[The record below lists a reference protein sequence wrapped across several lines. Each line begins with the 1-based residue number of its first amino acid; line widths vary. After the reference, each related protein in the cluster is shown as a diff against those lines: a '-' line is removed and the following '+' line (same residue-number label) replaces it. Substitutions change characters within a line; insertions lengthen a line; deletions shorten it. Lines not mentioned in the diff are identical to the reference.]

1 MTEREQ
7 RERRERRPLLFAI
20 IALCLVATLMRP
32 AVTAVGPVIDRI
44 SADTGI
50 PLALLGSLSTIVL
63 ITWAIVSPFAHG
75 FGRRLGLG
83 GAVLAAMGL
92 LAAGTIVRSLPGSTA
107 WLWIGTAII
116 GIALAIGNVLLPA
129 VIKRDFP
136 LRVPMMMGVY
146 SAILGGAGAVASGLA
161 VPIANATGSDTG
173 TGWRL
178 SLLLTG
184 AAVAPL
190 ALLAWWLVSRHEIRA
205 MRAAAPV
212 PASRLG
218 IWRDPVAWQVAGYM
232 GVQSTTFYVLVT
244 WIATM
249 SLDTGR
255 SDTLAGIDVMV
266 YQVFSLVGSLTVAL
280 AMRGRGAR
288 LTPAAL
294 PLLGIAGIAGLMLWP
309 DAIGLWV
316 VPLGV
321 FSGMS
326 LGVSLTLM
334 AERARDHGASSALSG
349 MSQAVGYAIAAVG
362 PALFGAVHAIT
373 GSWTLALVILLVTMT
388 LQGWIGVYAARDR
401 FVLEPR

>member
-63 ITWAIVSPFAHG
+63 ITWAIVSPFAHD

-92 LAAGTIVRSLPGSTA
+92 LAVGVIVRSLPGSTA

-190 ALLAWWLVSRHEIRA
+190 ALVAWWLVSRHEIRA

-309 DAIGLWV
+309 DAIGVWV

-373 GSWTLALVILLVTMT
+373 GSWTLALTILLVTMT

-401 FVLEPR
+401 FVLDGR

>member
-1 MTEREQ
+1 MPRAAVTV
-7 RERRERRPLLFAI
+7 
-20 IALCLVATLMRP
+20 IALCLVAVLMRP

-44 SADTGI
+44 ADGTGI

-63 ITWAIVSPFAHG
+63 ITWAVVSPFAHG
-75 FGRRLGLG
+75 FGRRLGLS
-83 GAVLAAMGL
+83 GAVLAAVGL
-92 LAAGTIVRSLPGSTA
+92 LAVGAVIRSLPGSSV
-107 WLWIGTAII
+107 WLWAGTVII

-161 VPIANATGSDTG
+161 VPLAQMTGDDVG
-173 TGWRL
+173 AGWRL

-184 AAVAPL
+184 AAVAPI
-190 ALLAWWLVSRHEIRA
+190 ALLMWWLAGRHEMRA
-205 MRAAAPV
+205 MRTAGPAQ
-212 PASRLG
+212 ASRLG

-255 SDTLAGIDVMV
+255 SDALAGIDVMV
-266 YQVFSLVGSLTVAL
+266 YQIFSLVGSLTTAL
-280 AMRGRGAR
+280 LMRGRGAR

-294 PLLGIAGIAGLMLWP
+294 PMLGAIGIAGLMLRP

-316 VPLGV
+316 VPLGI
-321 FSGMS
+321 FSGLS

-334 AERARDHGASSALSG
+334 AERARDHSASSALSG
-349 MSQAVGYAIAAVG
+349 MSQAVGYAIAAIG
-362 PALFGAVHAIT
+362 PALFGAVHALT
-373 GSWTLALVILLVTMT
+373 GEWTIALMIALVAMG
-388 LQGWIGVYAARDR
+388 LQALIGIFVARPR
-401 FVLEPR
+401 YVLSRP

>member
-7 RERRERRPLLFAI
+7 RKRRERRPLIFAI

-75 FGRRLGLG
+75 VGRRFGLG

-92 LAAGTIVRSLPGSTA
+92 LAVGAIVRSLPGSTA

-190 ALLAWWLVSRHEIRA
+190 ALVAWWLVSRHEIRA

-294 PLLGIAGIAGLMLWP
+294 PLLGIAGIGGLMLWP
-309 DAIGLWV
+309 DAIGFWV

>member
-1 MTEREQ
+1 MSQ
-7 RERRERRPLLFAI
+7 RERRPLVFAI
-20 IALCLVATLMRP
+20 VALCLVATLMRP

-44 SADTGI
+44 SQDTGI
-50 PLALLGSLSTIVL
+50 PLALLGSLPTIVL

-92 LAAGTIVRSLPGSTA
+92 LAVGAIVRSLPGSAA

-116 GIALAIGNVLLPA
+116 GVALAIGNVLLPA

-161 VPIANATGSDTG
+161 VPIANAAGADTG

-190 ALLAWWLVSRHEIRA
+190 ALLAWWLVSRHEMRA
-205 MRAAAPV
+205 MRAAAPL

-218 IWRDPVAWQVAGYM
+218 IWRDPIAWQVAGYM

-249 SLDTGR
+249 SLDAGR

-334 AERARDHGASSALSG
+334 AERARDHSASSALSG

-362 PALFGAVHAIT
+362 PALFGAVHALT

-401 FVLEPR
+401 YVLEPR

>member
-1 MTEREQ
+1 MTERKQ

-309 DAIGLWV
+309 DAIGFWV
-316 VPLGV
+316 VPLGL

-373 GSWTLALVILLVTMT
+373 GSWTLALTILLVTMT

-401 FVLEPR
+401 FVLDGR

>member
-1 MTEREQ
+1 MTERDQ
-7 RERRERRPLLFAI
+7 PERRKRRPLIFAI

-92 LAAGTIVRSLPGSTA
+92 LAVGAIVRSLPGSNA

-178 SLLLTG
+178 SLLVTG

-309 DAIGLWV
+309 DAIGFWV

-373 GSWTLALVILLVTMT
+373 GSWTLALTILLVTMT

-401 FVLEPR
+401 FVLDGR

>member
-1 MTEREQ
+1 MTERDQ
-7 RERRERRPLLFAI
+7 PERRERRPLIFAI
-20 IALCLVATLMRP
+20 VALCLVATLMRP

-92 LAAGTIVRSLPGSTA
+92 LAVGAIVRSLPGSTA

-190 ALLAWWLVSRHEIRA
+190 ALVAWWLVSRHEIRA

-309 DAIGLWV
+309 DAIGFWV

-373 GSWTLALVILLVTMT
+373 GSWTLALMILLVTMT

>member
-1 MTEREQ
+1 MTERDQ
-7 RERRERRPLLFAI
+7 PERRKRRPLIFAI

-83 GAVLAAMGL
+83 GAVLAAMAL
-92 LAAGTIVRSLPGSTA
+92 LAVGAIVRSLPGTTA

-266 YQVFSLVGSLTVAL
+266 YQVFSLVGSLTVAF

-294 PLLGIAGIAGLMLWP
+294 PLLGIAGIVGLMLWP

>member
-1 MTEREQ
+1 MTERKQ

-309 DAIGLWV
+309 DAIGFWV

-373 GSWTLALVILLVTMT
+373 GSWTLALTILLVTMT

-401 FVLEPR
+401 FVLDGR

>member
-1 MTEREQ
+1 MNRA
-7 RERRERRPLLFAI
+7 RWAAVA
-20 IALCLVATLMRP
+20 ALCLVAVLMRP

-44 SADTGI
+44 SQDTGI

-63 ITWAIVSPFAHG
+63 ITWAVVSPFAHG

-92 LAAGTIVRSLPGSTA
+92 LAVGAIVRSLPGSPA

-116 GIALAIGNVLLPA
+116 GVALAIGNVLLPA

-161 VPIANATGSDTG
+161 VPIANLTGSDTG
-173 TGWRL
+173 AGWRL

-184 AAVAPL
+184 AAIAPL
-190 ALLAWWLVSRHEIRA
+190 ALLAWWFVSRHEMRA
-205 MRAAAPV
+205 MRASAAV

-255 SDTLAGIDVMV
+255 SDALAGIDVMV
-266 YQVFSLVGSLTVAL
+266 YQVFSLVGSLTVAI
-280 AMRGRGAR
+280 AMRGRGSR
-288 LTPAAL
+288 ITPAAL
-294 PLLGIAGIAGLMLWP
+294 PVLGIAGIAGLMIWP

-321 FSGMS
+321 FSGLS

-334 AERARDHGASSALSG
+334 AERARDHSASSALSG

-362 PALFGAVHAIT
+362 PALFGAVHAFT
-373 GSWTLALVILLVTMT
+373 GSWTLALTILLVTMS
-388 LQGWIGVYAARDR
+388 LQAVIGVFAARDR
-401 FVLEPR
+401 YVLER

>member
-1 MTEREQ
+1 MTRNGMP
-7 RERRERRPLLFAI
+7 RAAAAI
-20 IALCLVATLMRP
+20 VALCLIAALMRP
-32 AVTAVGPVIDRI
+32 AVTAVGPLIDRI
-44 SADTGI
+44 AGDTGI

-75 FGRRLGLG
+75 IGRRLGLG

-92 LAAGTIVRSLPGSTA
+92 LAVGAIVRSLPGSSA
-107 WLWIGTAII
+107 WLWIGTALI

-136 LRVPMMMGVY
+136 LRVPLMMGVY

-161 VPIANATGSDTG
+161 VPIADLTGADAG
-173 TGWRL
+173 AGWRL
-178 SLLLTG
+178 SLLVTA

-190 ALLAWWLVSRHEIRA
+190 ALLAWWVTRRHE
-205 MRAAAPV
+205 MREMRGV
-212 PASRLG
+212 PAGRTARTG

-255 SDTLAGIDVMV
+255 SAAIAGVDVMI
-266 YQVFSLVGSLTVAL
+266 YQVFSLVGSLAVAFV
-280 AMRGRGAR
+280 MRGRAAR
-288 LTPAAL
+288 LTPALL
-294 PLLGIAGIAGLMLWP
+294 PVLGIAGVVGLMIWP
-309 DAIGLWV
+309 DAVGFWV
-316 VPLGV
+316 VPLGT
-321 FSGMS
+321 FSGLS

-334 AERARDHGASSALSG
+334 ADRARDHSASSALSG
-349 MSQAVGYAIAAVG
+349 MSQSVGYTIAAVG

-373 GSWTLALVILLVTMT
+373 GSWTLPLTILLVSMSA
-388 LQGWIGVYAARDR
+388 QAAFGVYAGRDR
-401 FVLEPR
+401 FVLEPRS